1 VYRQEEKMR
10 QEVLLEARVR
20 NELKKNKTDKMRR
33 TGIVPAVVYKKG
45 LGAIPL
51 SLSVKD
57 MEKALHT
64 SAGGN
69 VIISLS
75 VTENGKAAN
84 KTVIIKEI
92 QYDPLKGNLLHVDF
106 NEISLTEMLKVGVP
120 VEAKGEAAGVK
131 DGGIL
136 EHILWEVE
144 IECLPTQIP
153 EKIEADISGLK
164 IGDSLHVKDLRVS
177 EGVKILNDP
186 ELTIMS
192 VKPPLVEKVA
202 EVVPGAE
209 ITEPEVI
216 REKKEEKEEEKS
228 PEEKG

>member
-1 VYRQEEKMR
+1 MR
-10 QEVLLEARVR
+10 QEVLLEAKIR
-20 NELKKNKTDKMRR
+20 NEIKKNKAKKMRKI
-33 TGIVPAVVYKKG
+33 GIIPAVVYKKG
-45 LGAIPL
+45 LETIPL

-75 VTENGKAAN
+75 VTENGRTTN
-84 KTVIIKEI
+84 KTVIIKDI
-92 QYDPLKGNLLHVDF
+92 QHDPLKGDILHVDF
-106 NEISLTEMLKVGVP
+106 NEISLTEMIKVSVP
-120 VEAKGEAAGVK
+120 VTAKGEAAGVK

-153 EKIEADISGLK
+153 ARIDVDVSGLK
-164 IGDSLHVKDLRVS
+164 IGDSLHVNDLRLP
-177 EGVKILNDP
+177 EGVKVLNDP
-186 ELTIMS
+186 ELTLIS
-192 VKPPLVEKVA
+192 VKPPVVEKVA

-216 REKKEEKEEEKS
+216 REKKEEKEEENA
-228 PEEKG
+228 PEEEKG

>member
-1 VYRQEEKMR
+1 MR

-20 NELKKNKTDKMRR
+20 NELKKNKTAKIRK

-69 VIISLS
+69 VIINLS
-75 VTENGKAAN
+75 VPENGKTAN

-92 QYDPLKGNLLHVDF
+92 QYDPLKGSLLHVDF

-120 VEAKGEAAGVK
+120 VEAKGAAAGIK

-164 IGDSLHVKDLRVS
+164 IGDSLHVKDLRVP

-192 VKPPLVEKVA
+192 VKPPLVEKAA

>member
-1 VYRQEEKMR
+1 MR

-45 LGAIPL
+45 LVAIPL

-57 MEKALHT
+57 MEKVLHT

-69 VIISLS
+69 VIINLS
-75 VTENGKAAN
+75 VPENGKTAN

-92 QYDPLKGNLLHVDF
+92 QYDHLKGSLLHVDF

-164 IGDSLHVKDLRVS
+164 IGDSLHVKDLRVPG
-177 EGVKILNDP
+177 GVKILNDP

>member
-1 VYRQEEKMR
+1 MR

-164 IGDSLHVKDLRVS
+164 IGDSLHVKDLRVP
-177 EGVKILNDP
+177 EGARILNDP

>member
-1 VYRQEEKMR
+1 MR

-75 VTENGKAAN
+75 VTENGKTAN

-92 QYDPLKGNLLHVDF
+92 QYDHLKDSLLHVDF

-164 IGDSLHVKDLRVS
+164 IGDSLHVKDLRVP

-192 VKPPLVEKVA
+192 VKPPLVEKAA